1 MAGGSSG
8 ADHTS
13 AIRLARIAPSIRQ
26 ADDCQPK
33 ATEKTGHADQLPLNI
48 IECQADAAGGE
59 CCSAN
64 GEG

>member
-1 MAGGSSG
+1 MTAYGVKQAG
-8 ADHTS
+8 
-13 AIRLARIAPSIRQ
+13 
-26 ADDCQPK
+26 DDCQPK